1 MKVLIV
7 VPDYPN
13 KHSVS
18 YQFVHDRVKEYK
30 KHMMVDVFCYDTK
43 FKNKYN
49 YENVTVYG
57 GGKKE
62 LLAIIKSNNYSC
74 FVFHFLNIRNASFIL
89 RFLKEE
95 RVFIWFHGSDCIS
108 WKRRLSS
115 INYKKKKLINI
126 NFLLKLIAF
135 IIYNKNRLLY
145 IKRLNQKCSNITFV
159 FVSEW
164 NLRVSEND
172 INIKYKNYA
181 VIPNYIKLDEFK
193 YHEKEEK
200 QRLQILSIN
209 NYANDIYAGD
219 MICDIILKFST
230 KKEFKH
236 FKFNIY
242 GYGSLFDQYMEKI
255 KDFDNVSIQKGL
267 LKPGEIASLHKNNGI
282 FLYPKR
288 GDSQGVLRC
297 EAMASGL
304 VPIASNV
311 EAVSEFSPHFTTY
324 LVKDTDDFIK
334 ALLNVYYDPKE
345 FLAKSKKGG
354 EFISNKCSYENT
366 IKKEIDLF
374 VNF

>member
-1 MKVLIV
+1 M
-7 VPDYPN
+7 PNYPSSS
-13 KHSVS
+13 SVA

-30 KHMMVDVFCYDTK
+30 KHMAADVFCYDNK
-43 FKNKYN
+43 FGDKYK
-49 YENVTVYG
+49 YENITVYG

-74 FVFHFLNIRNASFIL
+74 FAFHFLNIRNASFIL
-89 RFLKEE
+89 RYLRNE
-95 RVFIWFHGSDCIS
+95 RVFVWFHGSDCVS
-108 WKRRLSS
+108 WNRRLSS
-115 INYKKKKLINI
+115 INYKREKLINI
-126 NFLLKLIAF
+126 GFLLKLIVF
-135 IIYNKNRLLY
+135 IFYNKNRLFY
-145 IKRLNQKCSNITFV
+145 IRRLNQKCSNITFI

-164 NLRVSEND
+164 NLKASEND

-181 VIPNYIKLDEFK
+181 VIPNYIKLDEFI
-193 YHEKEEK
+193 YQEKNEQ
-200 QRLQILSIN
+200 QRLQVLSIN